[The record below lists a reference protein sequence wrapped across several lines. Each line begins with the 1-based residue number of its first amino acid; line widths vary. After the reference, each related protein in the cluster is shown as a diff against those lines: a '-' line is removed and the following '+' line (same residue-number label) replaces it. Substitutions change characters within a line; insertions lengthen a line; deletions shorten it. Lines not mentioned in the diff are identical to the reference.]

1 MTKEDG
7 NIFNAKVLEF
17 IRRDIYVVHNH
28 KLASDYFMHLRIIYT
43 NCLLHGC
50 QRGYACH
57 PPESRIMTL
66 VLEIRAK

>member
-28 KLASDYFMHLRIIYT
+28 KLASDYFMHLRLFIEIA
-43 NCLLHGC
+43 NCMD
-50 QRGYACH
+50 AK
-57 PPESRIMTL
+57 EATL
-66 VLEIRAK
+66 AILPKVEL